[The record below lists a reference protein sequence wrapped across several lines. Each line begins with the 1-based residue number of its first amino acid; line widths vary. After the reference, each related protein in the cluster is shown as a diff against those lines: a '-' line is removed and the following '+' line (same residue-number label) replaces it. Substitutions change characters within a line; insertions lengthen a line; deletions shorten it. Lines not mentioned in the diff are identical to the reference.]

1 DEKTAAETAVKK
13 LEDERPQR
21 DSQRAR
27 LERAER
33 AAKLSDAV
41 ANRDERRKEAKEAAG
56 QLSSAEAMLGAA
68 ATELKQARS
77 DMDREERREPEREA
91 ERAKLQRLRSLEP
104 QVTKLMKATETLAEA
119 EAKVLAAAEARRKA
133 HRAATKAEKELEEAK
148 KQHEIASVEAAK
160 LAGLEAQIKNAE
172 KTIKVVQRLKEAR
185 KQQAAAERAAKSAAA
200 ALAEAEAAHEKARKQ
215 LDKAREERLRG
226 IAAELAASL
235 VDGEPCPVC
244 GSTEHP
250 SPAQPARGIATA
262 DKIAALEKQAA
273 EAEKALKAAQRDES
287 KAQSAVAAAAKEVET
302 LEKSLEKAAA
312 GVSVTRLESQLKK
325 QQDALG
331 RAQKAAGSV
340 REIRGTIQALTR
352 GLQQA
357 RARLDAATKDEAS
370 AQKKAASARA
380 QVNELEAQVE
390 KPLRAAGALEKA
402 IARQEK
408 ILKQLDAALQAAR
421 DRLARAEKQHAGCE
435 QKVKSAKAERDK
447 REAAAVKAQA
457 ELEQRLKK
465 AGFANEKD
473 YQASIMSTRDMEKLA
488 GELRRYDE
496 AIVAARDRLQKAT
509 EAAKG
514 LKAPNLPSLRA
525 ACDEARQAIQ
535 NCDTR
540 IGSLRTA
547 LKQLADVT
555 KKLDEITKRLAAR
568 EREHQRVQRLADLA
582 SGRAPANPGFHRFVL
597 GYRLDEVL
605 MHANGRLATMS
616 GGRYRLQRKTE
627 ARGKRELQ
635 AGLNLEVK
643 DGYSGKVRPVE
654 TLSGGETFVAA
665 LALALGLSDAVQS
678 LAGGIR
684 LDTVFIDEGFGS
696 LDSDAL
702 DRAMEALMLLREGGR
717 LVGIISHVAELR
729 ERIRNTRL
737 EVTTTHGASHARLVL
752 A

>member
-1 DEKTAAETAVKK
+1 
-13 LEDERPQR
+13 
-21 DSQRAR
+21 
-27 LERAER
+27 
-33 AAKLSDAV
+33 
-41 ANRDERRKEAKEAAG
+41 
-56 QLSSAEAMLGAA
+56 
-68 ATELKQARS
+68 
-77 DMDREERREPEREA
+77 
-91 ERAKLQRLRSLEP
+91 
-104 QVTKLMKATETLAEA
+104 
-119 EAKVLAAAEARRKA
+119 
-133 HRAATKAEKELEEAK
+133 
-148 KQHEIASVEAAK
+148 
-160 LAGLEAQIKNAE
+160 
-172 KTIKVVQRLKEAR
+172 VVRRLKEAR

-200 ALAEAEAAHEKARKQ
+200 ALAAAETAHEKARKQ

-235 VDGEPCPVC
+235 EDGEPCPVC

-250 SPAQPARGIATA
+250 LPARPARGVATA
-262 DKIAALEKQAA
+262 EKIAALEKQAA
-273 EAEKALKAAQRDES
+273 EAEKALKTAQRDES
-287 KAQSAVAAAAKEVET
+287 KAQSAVAAAAREVET
-302 LEKSLEKAAA
+302 LQKSLEKAAA
-312 GVSVTRLESQLKK
+312 GSSVTRLESQLTR
-325 QQDALG
+325 Q
-331 RAQKAAGSV
+331 RAAYESAREASRRLRDV
-340 REIRGTIQALTR
+340 RETVQALTR
-352 GLQQA
+352 RLKEAQA
-357 RARLDAATKDEAS
+357 RLNSATNDEAA

-380 QVNELEAQVE
+380 RVEELEGLVE

-402 IARQEK
+402 IIRQEK
-408 ILKQLDAALQAAR
+408 TLKHLDAALQAAR
-421 DRLARAEKQHAGCE
+421 DRLARAEKQHAVCE

-465 AGFANEKD
+465 AGFASEKD
-473 YQASIMSTRDMEKLA
+473 YQASIMSARDMEKLA

-496 AIVAARDRLQKAT
+496 AVVAARDRLRKAA

-514 LKAPNLPSLRA
+514 LKAPDLPSLRT

-535 NCDTR
+535 HCDTQ

-555 KKLDEITKRLAAR
+555 KKLDEIAKRLAAR

-582 SGRAPANPGFHRFVL
+582 SGRSPANPGFHRFVL

-605 MHANGRLATMS
+605 LHANGRLATMS
-616 GGRYRLQRKTE
+616 GGRYRLQRPTE

-635 AGLNLEVK
+635 AGLNLVVL
-643 DGYSGKVRPVE
+643 DGYTGKVRPVE

-702 DRAMEALMLLREGGR
+702 DRAMEALLLLREGGR

-737 EVTTTHGASHARLVL
+737 EVTTAHGASQARLVL